1 MKPFAPAFSAVMA
14 LALGAAAPLP
24 TADLLIK
31 GGTIY
36 DGSDSPGFV
45 GDVAITGDKVSFVG
59 PSAKVQARRTINATG
74 MVVAP
79 GFIDPHTHAEISQ
92 SADPTQRRLDQWL
105 TQGVTTIVTGNDG
118 WGEFDIAGQTR
129 ALTARPIGPNL
140 ASFVGFGPVR
150 VAVLGETDIAPNA
163 AQLAKM
169 QGLVAIAMCEG
180 ALGLSTGLFYP
191 PQKFAA
197 TDEVIAVA
205 KEAGQR
211 GGLYDTHQRDESSY
225 GIGLL
230 ASTEEAIRIGREAGT
245 PVHFAHLKALG
256 VDVHGKAPEVIAR
269 IDAARVAGQEVTAD
283 QYPYTAG
290 GSSLTAA
297 LLPGWA
303 QDGGIAAIKTRI
315 DDPAQRDRLRAA
327 MTDNLRRRG
336 GPGAILLTVQGR
348 SWSGKRLDEIAS
360 TWSVD
365 PIDAALRIIRDDPEG
380 DRTATFTMT
389 EPDIDAFMRQPWM
402 MTGSDGIAGHPRM
415 YGTFPEKYARYVVA
429 RQVISLPTFIRQS
442 TGRTADYLRLDRRGY
457 LRPGWFADVVVF
469 DPAKFAARSD
479 YARPRELAVGVKT
492 LLINGEFA
500 VDEAKLNTNL
510 PGRVLRR
517 TNVANCPQKG
527 SGA

>member
-1 MKPFAPAFSAVMA
+1 MKPLAPALSVVLA

-31 GGTIY
+31 GGTVY

-59 PSAKVQARRTINATG
+59 PSAKVRALRTIDARG

-92 SADPTQRRLDQWL
+92 SADTGQRRLDQWL
-105 TQGVTTIVTGNDG
+105 AQGVTTIVTGNDG
-118 WGEFDIAGQTR
+118 FGDTDIAGQTR
-129 ALTARPIGPNL
+129 AITIKPIGPNM
-140 ASFVGFGPVR
+140 ASYVGFGPVR
-150 VAVLGETDIAPNA
+150 MAALGERDIAPNA
-163 AQLAKM
+163 AQLTRMRA
-169 QGLVAIAMCEG
+169 LVAKAMCDG
-180 ALGLSTGLFYP
+180 ALGLSTGLFYA
-191 PQKFAA
+191 PQKFAT

-230 ASTEEAIRIGREAGT
+230 ASTDEAIRIGREAGM

-269 IDAARVAGQEVTAD
+269 IDAARAAGQEVTAD

-303 QDGGIAAIKTRI
+303 QDGGITAIKTRI

-348 SWSGKRLDEIAS
+348 VWSGKRLDEIAS
-360 TWSVD
+360 NWAVD
-365 PIDAALRIIRDDPEG
+365 PIDAALRIIHDDPDG
-380 DRTATFTMT
+380 DRTATFTMI
-389 EPDIDAFMRQPWM
+389 EPDIETFMRQPWM
-402 MTGSDGIAGHPRM
+402 MTGSDGIIGHPRM
-415 YGTFPEKYARYVVA
+415 YGTFPEKYARYVMA
-429 RQVISLPTFIRQS
+429 RRTISMATFIRQS

-469 DPAKFAARSD
+469 DPAKFAPRSD
-479 YARPRELAVGVKT
+479 YARPRELAVGVLT
-492 LLINGEFA
+492 LLVNGQPA
-500 VDEAKLNTNL
+500 IDGSRLGANL

-517 TNVANCPQKG
+517 TGVANCPQKG